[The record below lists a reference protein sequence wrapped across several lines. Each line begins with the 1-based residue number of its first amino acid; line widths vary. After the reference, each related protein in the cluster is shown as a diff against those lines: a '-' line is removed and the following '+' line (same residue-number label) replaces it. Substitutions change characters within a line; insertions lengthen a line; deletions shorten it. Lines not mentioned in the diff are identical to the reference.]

1 MWAPLVQM
9 RSKLQSESM
18 NMRYE
23 KGADLREQFNMVR
36 IQYEALSNAVIP
48 ISVSDHRS
56 LFINFVPPELSSFL
70 VTDLASD
77 VG

>member
-1 MWAPLVQM
+1 MWAALVQM

-23 KGADLREQFNMVR
+23 QFNMIR
-36 IQYEALSNAVIP
+36 IQYEALSNAGIP
-48 ISVSDHRS
+48 VSVSDHRS

-77 VG
+77 AE